1 MTHDTTY
8 IALRLMRCGLWDEA
22 LAIVPSDATALR
34 AQLLT
39 DRFWWRLDGQ
49 PEAEQAVAAL
59 YAEDGPAAAFLDG
72 QLAYTRLL
80 FDQSPRPGDL
90 PRARDGFDSA
100 ARDQRLAGWG
110 LFWRGVTADVLEK
123 DEAAAAGCYAGAL
136 AAALR
141 DADPLLESY
150 ALRHQGAHAMESGA
164 DPETGQDLLRRSY
177 HLRAALGAR
186 PQTAAAAATLAEVL
200 PPESTE
206 RGHLLQA
213 AAATARELSLTW
225 LKSAV
230 DG

>member
-1 MTHDTTY
+1 MTYDTTY

-22 LAIVPSDATALR
+22 LAILPSGATALR
-34 AQLLT
+34 AELLT

-49 PEAEQAVAAL
+49 AEAEQAVAAL
-59 YAEDGPAAAFLDG
+59 YGEDGLLAAFLDS

-80 FDQSPRPGDL
+80 FDQSPRPDDL
-90 PRARDGFDSA
+90 ARARDGFDSA

-110 LFWRGVTADVLEK
+110 LFWRGVTAELLEK
-123 DEAAAAGCYAGAL
+123 DEAAAAGFVAQAL

-150 ALRHQGAHAMESGA
+150 ALRHQGGHAMESDA
-164 DPETGQDLLRRSY
+164 DRETGLDLLRRSY

-186 PQTAAAAATLAEVL
+186 PQTATAAATLAEVL

-206 RGHLLQA
+206 RDHLLQT
-213 AAATARELSLTW
+213 AAATARELNLTW
-225 LKSAV
+225 LKSAL
-230 DG
+230 GR

>member
-22 LAIVPSDATALR
+22 LAILPSDATALR
-34 AQLLT
+34 AELLT

-49 PEAEQAVAAL
+49 AEAEQEVAAL
-59 YAEDGPAAAFLDG
+59 YDEDRLLASFLDS

-80 FDQSPRPGDL
+80 FDQSPRRDDL
-90 PRARDGFDSA
+90 ARARDGFDSA

-110 LFWRGVTADVLEK
+110 LFWRGVTADLLEK
-123 DEAAAAGCYAGAL
+123 DESAARRLFAQAL
-136 AAALR
+136 EAALC

-150 ALRHQGAHAMESGA
+150 ALRHQGGHAMESDA
-164 DPETGQDLLRRSY
+164 DRETGLDLLRRSY

-200 PPESTE
+200 PPENNE
-206 RGHLLQA
+206 RGHLLQT
-213 AAATARELSLTW
+213 AAATAHELNLTW
-225 LKSAV
+225 LKSAL
-230 DG
+230 DR

>member
-8 IALRLMRCGLWDEA
+8 IARRLMRCGLWDEA
-22 LAIVPSDATALR
+22 LTLLPSEATALR
-34 AQLLT
+34 AELLT

-49 PEAEQAVAAL
+49 AEAEQAVAAL
-59 YAEDGPAAAFLDG
+59 GGEDGPLGAFFGG

-80 FDQSPRPGDL
+80 FGQSPRPGDL
-90 PRARDGFDSA
+90 ARAREGFDSA

-110 LFWRGVTADVLEK
+110 SFWRGVTAELLEQ
-123 DEAAAAGCYAGAL
+123 DQAAAAGCYARAL
-136 AAALR
+136 AASLR

-150 ALRHQGAHAMESGA
+150 ALRHQAGHVMESGT
-164 DPETGQDLLRRSY
+164 DRETGLDLLRRSY

-186 PQTAAAAATLAEVL
+186 PQTAAAAATLAEAL

-206 RGHLLQA
+206 RGHLLQT
-213 AAATARELSLTW
+213 AAATARELNLTW
-225 LKSAV
+225 LTAAL